1 MEVWKDT
8 GDAKNVSSITNS
20 TAGGSFPTMTIAA
33 CPKDQVMKGI
43 FVGNRSVNCRSLPA
57 GSHGSFT
64 FACPANETLQEVK
77 SDGSV
82 KCVKTCPKYCSSA
95 ALSTTT
101 GDTNVQAC
109 SSPGSF
115 VSGIYFNNHTVQCGQ
130 VSASQVSPS
139 EKFPNMTVAKCP
151 PDQFMR
157 GIFVNNNSIDCAELP
172 KNRSLQTTS
181 TSYSSSQESLTT
193 QENLLLTTISNSA
206 QTGGYISMLSGLGT
220 ASSSGNIMIRTS
232 NSGADGVSGD
242 LAFLSGTSSGGSSGS
257 IRIGTGTASGG
268 DAGDISIVVGDGNVL
283 DGGHIYMYAGKSN
296 GASDTGAT
304 GGSISMISGFGTESS
319 SGSVIIRT
327 LNAGVQGVSGELM
340 LQTGN
345 APAGKSPGS
354 ITLKTGTSG
363 SNVRGNILFDTG
375 TDAPKGVIIAN
386 GDMTVEGNL
395 LVTGTYPGSGR
406 RRLLRNVVKVANI
419 KTKKRLSVIEG
430 EELPKLRLEFKR
442 LESEIVYLNK
452 QFERMTRQTH
462 YWMFFSSFILSA
474 LGISISFLLLER
486 NKRIKLPVQFEEF
499 EKTSSV

>member
-1 MEVWKDT
+1 M
-8 GDAKNVSSITNS
+8 I
-20 TAGGSFPTMTIAA
+20 
-33 CPKDQVMKGI
+33 
-43 FVGNRSVNCRSLPA
+43 
-57 GSHGSFT
+57 
-64 FACPANETLQEVK
+64 
-77 SDGSV
+77 
-82 KCVKTCPKYCSSA
+82 
-95 ALSTTT
+95 
-101 GDTNVQAC
+101 
-109 SSPGSF
+109 
-115 VSGIYFNNHTVQCGQ
+115 SGF
-130 VSASQVSPS
+130 
-139 EKFPNMTVAKCP
+139 
-151 PDQFMR
+151 
-157 GIFVNNNSIDCAELP
+157 
-172 KNRSLQTTS
+172 
-181 TSYSSSQESLTT
+181 
-193 QENLLLTTISNSA
+193 
-206 QTGGYISMLSGLGT
+206 GT
-220 ASSSGNIMIRTS
+220 ASSSGSVIIRTL
-232 NSGADGVSGD
+232 NAGVSGV
-242 LAFLSGTSSGGSSGS
+242 SGELVFSTGTTSNGASGS

-296 GASDTGAT
+296 GASSTGAT

-375 TDAPKGVIIAN
+375 TDAPKGVIIAK

>member
-1 MEVWKDT
+1 MKSRGAIKHGHPHTLGCLLNFILVLVCLGAIGNIGMEVWKDT

-172 KNRSLQTTS
+172 KNRPW
-181 TSYSSSQESLTT
+181 YS
-193 QENLLLTTISNSA
+193 I
-206 QTGGYISMLSGLGT
+206 
-220 ASSSGNIMIRTS
+220 
-232 NSGADGVSGD
+232 
-242 LAFLSGTSSGGSSGS
+242 
-257 IRIGTGTASGG
+257 
-268 DAGDISIVVGDGNVL
+268 
-283 DGGHIYMYAGKSN
+283 
-296 GASDTGAT
+296 
-304 GGSISMISGFGTESS
+304 
-319 SGSVIIRT
+319 
-327 LNAGVQGVSGELM
+327 
-340 LQTGN
+340 
-345 APAGKSPGS
+345 
-354 ITLKTGTSG
+354 LK
-363 SNVRGNILFDTG
+363 
-375 TDAPKGVIIAN
+375 
-386 GDMTVEGNL
+386 
-395 LVTGTYPGSGR
+395 
-406 RRLLRNVVKVANI
+406 
-419 KTKKRLSVIEG
+419 
-430 EELPKLRLEFKR
+430 
-442 LESEIVYLNK
+442 
-452 QFERMTRQTH
+452 
-462 YWMFFSSFILSA
+462 
-474 LGISISFLLLER
+474 
-486 NKRIKLPVQFEEF
+486 
-499 EKTSSV
+499 